1 MNNTK
6 KLSVTQSWRTEYYS
20 LLKAKGV
27 DKLLDFLKKY
37 PAISYNDIALLI
49 GKPNDDDNYIEI
61 KILLSEEA
69 KKYKQELF
77 AIQDILVRYLHK
89 ANVKWS
95 RKIKQVELRYG
106 VYSTWK
112 EFVYTCYQRTPRPE
126 LNKRIKQIWDYLEEQ
141 TAGNIDW
148 LPADIEDPLIVK
160 AFEKIWF

>member
-1 MNNTK
+1 MGIEYKGNSNNYTELEE
-6 KLSVTQSWRTEYYS
+6 LSI
-20 LLKAKGV
+20 KGR
-27 DKLLDFLKKY
+27 
-37 PAISYNDIALLI
+37 
-49 GKPNDDDNYIEI
+49 IE
-61 KILLSEEA
+61 ILLSEEA
-69 KKYKQELF
+69 KKYKKELF
-77 AIQDILVRYLHK
+77 AIQDILVRYLNK
-89 ANVKWS
+89 ANVRWS

-106 VYSTWK
+106 VYATWK